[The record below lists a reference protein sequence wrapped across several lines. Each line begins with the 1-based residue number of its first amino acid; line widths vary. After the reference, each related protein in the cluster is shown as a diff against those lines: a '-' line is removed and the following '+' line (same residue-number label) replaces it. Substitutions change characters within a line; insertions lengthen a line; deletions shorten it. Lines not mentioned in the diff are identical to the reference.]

1 MSIFLI
7 DRTEVKTH
15 QVINILLPLIL
26 FLASISLGKESYR
39 NFFNIVSFF
48 YSFVILS
55 ILKGNQLSVYIH
67 SDTDTSRMLIMSPN
81 SSILLLLCVLELSP
95 CGFSYVKFYLF
106 CFICFDLLYGLLKTI
121 TFIQLSC
128 IFISYQCES
137 SLFLLVFSVMRSNL
151 SDVKYYYPCFLPFP
165 SSHSFCSFPSSSLYI
180 SILLSFSSSV
190 YSTLVSFYLDL
201 L

>member
-55 ILKGNQLSVYIH
+55 FLNGNYLSVYIH
-67 SDTDTSRMLIMSPN
+67 SDTDTSGMLIMSPN
-81 SSILLLLCVLELSP
+81 SFILLLLVCPWAVTLCVILVMSN
-95 CGFSYVKFYLF
+95 FTSYVLIICLWSIKNHNFYIAFVHFYL
-106 CFICFDLLYGLLKTI
+106 
-121 TFIQLSC
+121 LSMWV
-128 IFISYQCES
+128 IFIP
-137 SLFLLVFSVMRSNL
+137 FS
-151 SDVKYYYPCFLPFP
+151 F
-165 SSHSFCSFPSSSLYI
+165 FCYAF
-180 SILLSFSSSV
+180 
-190 YSTLVSFYLDL
+190 
-201 L
+201 